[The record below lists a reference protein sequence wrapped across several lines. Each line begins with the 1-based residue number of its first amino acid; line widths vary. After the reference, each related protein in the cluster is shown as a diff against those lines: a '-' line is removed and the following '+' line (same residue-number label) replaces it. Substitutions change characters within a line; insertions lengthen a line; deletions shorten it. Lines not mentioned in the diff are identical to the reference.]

1 MSDWVRRPVLTAAGV
16 LCAAALAG
24 CGYGGKEQRLPET
37 GATLEGTIKY
47 GNEPVAYAVVRVVTE
62 SGSAEGNVGE
72 DGRYKVE
79 NVPTGPVKIGVNTNA
94 AKGDYTSAT
103 MSRSYK
109 GPEFKGKTGPVQLP
123 KFVSVPAKYAE
134 PDTSGITTTIQ
145 SGSNTFDIVIPK

>member
-1 MSDWVRRPVLTAAGV
+1 MCNWVRRPVVTAAGV
-16 LCAAALAG
+16 FCAAVLAG
-24 CGYGGKEQRLPET
+24 CGYGVKEHRLPET

-47 GNEPVAYAVVRVVTE
+47 GNEPVAYAVVRVATE
-62 SGSAEGNVGE
+62 SASAEGNVGE

-79 NVPTGPVKIGVNTNA
+79 NVPVGAVKIGVNTDA

-123 KFVSVPAKYAE
+123 KFVSVPARYADPE
-134 PDTSGITTTIQ
+134 TSGITTTTR
-145 SGSNTFDIVIPK
+145 SGTNTFDIVIPK